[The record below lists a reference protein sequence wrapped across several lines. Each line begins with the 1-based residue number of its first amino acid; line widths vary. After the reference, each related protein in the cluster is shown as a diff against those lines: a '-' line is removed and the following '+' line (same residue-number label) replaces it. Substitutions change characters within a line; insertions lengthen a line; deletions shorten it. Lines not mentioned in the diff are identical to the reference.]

1 MRDVPASPGP
11 ITLPRLRRALHP
23 LEALPVGEGWNIDEL
38 SDLLVPD
45 ASAAEAAVLVPLVPR
60 ESSLGVLLTRRTD
73 ALRHHPGQVSF
84 PGGRIENDDADVVAA
99 ALREAEEEVGL
110 ARSQAQPLGYLDPLV
125 TVTGFRILP
134 VVARIDPAFVAVP
147 DPSEVS
153 DVFEVS
159 LDWLMS
165 PGNLRS
171 EEHTS
176 ELQSLM
182 RISYAVFCLKKKKKN

>member
-11 ITLPRLRRALHP
+11 ITLPRLRGALHP

-84 PGGRIENDDADVVAA
+84 PGGRIENDDAD
-99 ALREAEEEVGL
+99 
-110 ARSQAQPLGYLDPLV
+110 
-125 TVTGFRILP
+125 
-134 VVARIDPAFVAVP
+134 
-147 DPSEVS
+147 
-153 DVFEVS
+153 
-159 LDWLMS
+159 
-165 PGNLRS
+165 RS
-171 EEHTS
+171 EEHTY

-182 RISYAVFCLKKKKKN
+182 RISYAVFCLKKKNKIPNTTSLQKHEIIKHKL

>member
-11 ITLPRLRRALHP
+11 ITLPRLRGALHP

-60 ESSLGVLLTRRTD
+60 ESSLGVLLTRR
-73 ALRHHPGQVSF
+73 
-84 PGGRIENDDADVVAA
+84 
-99 ALREAEEEVGL
+99 
-110 ARSQAQPLGYLDPLV
+110 
-125 TVTGFRILP
+125 
-134 VVARIDPAFVAVP
+134 
-147 DPSEVS
+147 
-153 DVFEVS
+153 
-159 LDWLMS
+159 
-165 PGNLRS
+165 S

-182 RISYAVFCLKKKKKN
+182 RTSYAVFCLNKNINVK